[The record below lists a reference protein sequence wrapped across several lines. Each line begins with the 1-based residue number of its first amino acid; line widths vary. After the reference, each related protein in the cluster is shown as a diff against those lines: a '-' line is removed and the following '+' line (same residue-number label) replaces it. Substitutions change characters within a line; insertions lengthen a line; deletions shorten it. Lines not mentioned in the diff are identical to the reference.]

1 VVRDKEDQP
10 LLFISQIQ
18 DINRLAL
25 NERVTVKESHIMFE
39 TENKK
44 ARILIAD
51 DEPQIVEVL
60 RMLLSDAYECVGVG
74 SAEEALAR
82 LGTESFD
89 LVLSDIMM
97 GGISGLEMVPQ
108 VLRRAP
114 DTIVIMISGEQTIES
129 AITAMRAGAFDYVT
143 KPFDF
148 RRVEAAVERALEHH
162 ALRVAK
168 RLYEN
173 HLEEL
178 VDART
183 SELQRTNAE
192 LRQQISERQRAE
204 EKAIHME
211 FYDTLTGLPNQ
222 TLFKDRLAHE
232 LSGAHNTHRQAATL
246 LLSLDRF
253 QKITETLG
261 YAVGNRLLQTV
272 AGRLTGCVSKNDTV
286 AYFGGDEFALL
297 LKQVGGAEDAAKI
310 AGRIQQTLKPAF
322 NLDGHELF
330 VSTSIGI
337 SLYPEDGEDQH
348 TMLKNSSAALFRA
361 RQSGGDDYQFYTADM
376 NDRAL
381 KRLTLEND
389 LRSALERK
397 EFIVYYQPKI
407 GTDSENIVGMEALVR
422 WQHPKL
428 GLVSPA
434 EFIPLAEETGL
445 IAPIGEWVLR
455 TACAQ
460 NKIWQ
465 ESGLRH
471 LRVSVNLSLRQFR
484 QADLVEVIEH
494 ALAETGLAPECLELE
509 LTESSMMHDAPQAVE
524 TLNRLRKL
532 GIRISIDDFGSGYSS
547 LSYLKHLPID
557 VLKIDQTFVRDMNTD
572 PNDAAIVM
580 AIITLAHSL
589 NLKAIAEGVETQEQF
604 NMLRL
609 LRCDEV
615 QGYLFSK
622 PVPPEAFEKLMQEE
636 QSIAPQRVVLS
647 YS

>member
-1 VVRDKEDQP
+1 M
-10 LLFISQIQ
+10 L
-18 DINRLAL
+18 
-25 NERVTVKESHIMFE
+25 E
-39 TENKK
+39 TNSKK
-44 ARILIAD
+44 TRILIAD
-51 DEPQIVEVL
+51 DEQPIRELLVALLNENHDCVE
-60 RMLLSDAYECVGVG
+60 AE

-82 LGTESFD
+82 LDAEPFD

-108 VLRRAP
+108 VIERAP
-114 DTIVIMISGEQTIES
+114 DTVVIMISGEGTIGS
-129 AITAMRAGAFDYVT
+129 AVTAMRAGAFDYIT
-143 KPFDF
+143 KPFTVSH
-148 RRVEAAVERALEHH
+148 VEAAVRRALEYR

-178 VDART
+178 VEART
-183 SELQRTNAE
+183 VELRRANIELQR
-192 LRQQISERQRAE
+192 QISERQRAE

-211 FYDTLTGLPNQ
+211 FYDALTGLPNQ

-232 LSGAHNTHRQAATL
+232 LSGARNSRRQVSTL

-261 YAVGNRLLQTV
+261 YALGDQLLQAI
-272 AGRLTGCVSKNDTV
+272 AGRLTGCVSKHDTV
-286 AYFGGDEFALL
+286 AYFGGEEFALL
-297 LKQVGGAEDAAKI
+297 LKQVTGAEDAAKI
-310 AGRIQQTLKPAF
+310 AGRIRQALKPAF
-322 NLDGHELF
+322 NIDGHELF
-330 VSTSIGI
+330 VTTSIGI
-337 SLYPEDGEDQH
+337 SLYPEDGEDGQ
-348 TMLKNSSAALFRA
+348 TMLKNSSAALFRT
-361 RQSGGDDYQFYTADM
+361 RQGGGDNYQFYTADM
-376 NDRAL
+376 NERAL
-381 KRLTLEND
+381 KRLRLEND
-389 LRSALERK
+389 LRRALEQK
-397 EFIVYYQPKI
+397 EFIVHYQPKI
-407 GTDSENIVGMEALVR
+407 ETLGKRIVGMEALVR
-422 WQHPKL
+422 WQHPEL

-445 IAPIGEWVLR
+445 IAPLGEWVLR

-460 NKIWQ
+460 NKAWQ
-465 ESGLRH
+465 DAGLER

-484 QADLVEVIEH
+484 QVDLVEMIERT
-494 ALAETGLAPECLELE
+494 LSETGLAPECLELE
-509 LTESSMMHDAPQAVE
+509 LTESSMMKDAAHAVE
-524 TLNRLRKL
+524 TLNRLRAL

-589 NLKAIAEGVETQEQF
+589 NLQAIAEGVETQEQF
-604 NMLRL
+604 NLLRL

-622 PVPPEAFEKLMQEE
+622 PVTAEVFETLLRES
-636 QSIAPQRVVLS
+636 QSSARGTSALE
-647 YS
+647 YA